1 MGTIIVSE
9 NVTLD
14 GVVEDPTGDAG
25 FRHGGWFEQMIATDR
40 EQWADVEFAE
50 AKRAAALLLGRGSDF
65 FFGSRWNSQ
74 TSEWAKRLNALPK
87 YVISSTITAPVWTN
101 GTVLNGDVVEEVTH
115 LKDHIDGEIVVYA
128 SRPLV
133 HTLLENDLVD
143 EIRLFVFPIV
153 VGQGE
158 RVFAALS
165 DKHALRRLDVRPVG
179 EGLVHLS
186 YQVAARSAATGASA
200 SSPGSG

>member
-1 MGTIIVSE
+1 MGKIILSQ

-14 GVVEDPTGDAG
+14 GVMEDPTGNAG

-50 AKRAAALLLGRGSDF
+50 AKRAAALLLGRGSDT
-65 FFGSRWNSQ
+65 FFGTRWNSQ
-74 TSEWAKRLNALPK
+74 TSDWAQRLNALPK
-87 YVISSTITAPVWTN
+87 YVISSTITEPVWTN
-101 GTVLNGDVVEEVTH
+101 GTVLRGDVVEEVTH
-115 LKDHIDGEIVVYA
+115 LKDQIDGEIVVYA

-133 HTLLENDLVD
+133 HTLLQNDLVD
-143 EIRLFVFPIV
+143 EIRLFVFPII
-153 VGQGE
+153 VGEGE

-165 DKHALRRLDVRPVG
+165 DTHGLRRIDVRPVG

-186 YQVAARSAATGASA
+186 YQVVARPTATGAA
-200 SSPGSG
+200 RH